1 MRRIVE
7 TQVDWSG
14 IESDLAGLEPPTISV
29 RNALDRLKPSLD
41 AQVRRGVT
49 TAQMVPILK
58 ARGIVVGRKALA
70 HYLETGELPAPP
82 PRAARPP
89 IRNGPDP
96 PPTHPARSRRTRA
109 CLH

>member
-1 MRRIVE
+1 MV
-7 TQVDWSG
+7 G

-49 TAQMVPILK
+49 AEQMVPVLK

-70 HYLETGELPAPP
+70 HYLETGELPEPPGRAPRSADPEQSPP
-82 PRAARPP
+82 PANPP
-89 IRNGPDP
+89 QSESPV
-96 PPTHPARSRRTRA
+96 
-109 CLH
+109 